1 MTNLV
6 VVENVSLDGVM
17 QSPGRADEDTR
28 GGFEHGG
35 WTASALAADPV
46 AAQASMDGDGTTTG
60 LVLGRRTYLD
70 LLGHWTS
77 TPEPNPFAEILLS
90 TPKHVASRT
99 LTEPLPYPAT
109 TLLGDDPVEGVRR
122 LKTAGEGDLVV
133 LGSGRLVRA
142 LAAADLVDTYVLT
155 VVPVVLGSGTRLFE
169 GRHTEL
175 DVVRTVT
182 SPTGIV
188 VGTYAVRRPG

>member
-1 MTNLV
+1 MSRLV

-17 QSPGRADEDTR
+17 QSPGRPDEDTR
-28 GGFEHGG
+28 GGFDRGG
-35 WTASALAADPV
+35 WAAAALAADPV
-46 AAQASMDGDGTTTG
+46 AAQASMDGEGTTAG

-77 TPEPNPFAEILLS
+77 TPEPNPFAEILLQ
-90 TPKHVASRT
+90 TPKHVASST
-99 LTEPLPYPAT
+99 LTAPLPYPHT
-109 TLLGDDPVEGVRR
+109 ELLGADPVAGVRR
-122 LKTAGEGDLVV
+122 LKADGDGDLVV
-133 LGSGRLVRA
+133 LGSGRLVHA

-155 VVPVVLGSGTRLFE
+155 VVPVVLGRGTRLFE
-169 GRHTEL
+169 GRYTEL

>member
-1 MTNLV
+1 MRSLV
-6 VVENVSLDGVM
+6 AVENVSLDGVM
-17 QSPGRADEDTR
+17 QSPGRPDEDTR
-28 GGFEHGG
+28 GGFSRGG
-35 WTASALAADPV
+35 WAAAALAADPV
-46 AAQASMDGDGTTTG
+46 AARASMEGDGTTSG

-77 TPEPNPFAEILLS
+77 TPEPNPFVDILLR

-99 LTEPLPYPAT
+99 LAEPLPFPSTY
-109 TLLGDDPVEGVRR
+109 LLGDDPVEGVRR
-122 LKTAGEGDLVV
+122 LKAEGEGDLVL
-133 LGSGRLVRA
+133 LGSGQLVHA

-155 VVPVVLGSGTRLFE
+155 VVPVVLGSGTRLF
-169 GRHTEL
+169 RDRPIDL

>member
-1 MTNLV
+1 
-6 VVENVSLDGVM
+6 M
-17 QSPGRADEDTR
+17 QSPGRPDEDTR

-35 WTASALAADPV
+35 WAAGALAADPV
-46 AAQASMDGDGTTTG
+46 AAQASMDGDGTTAG

-77 TPEPNPFAEILLS
+77 TPEPNPFAEILLQ
-90 TPKHVASRT
+90 TPKHVASCT

-122 LKTAGEGDLVV
+122 LKGGGEGDLVV
-133 LGSGRLVRA
+133 LGSSRLVHA
-142 LAAADLVDTYVLT
+142 LAAADLVDVYVLT
-155 VVPVVLGSGTRLFE
+155 VVPVVLGSGTRLFG

-175 DVVRTVT
+175 DVIRTVT